1 MSHCL
6 IYPFVCIQDGSTA
19 LMVAAQQ
26 EETSCL
32 SALIQAK
39 TDINHQDRV
48 MRLGADVGHVL
59 IWGPHDAMS
68 AHVLNVS
75 LFGLPIRMHADWSH
89 SLDDVCC

>member
-1 MSHCL
+1 MQNGHSAL
-6 IYPFVCIQDGSTA
+6 IFAAHHGKTA
-19 LMVAAQQ
+19 
-26 EETSCL
+26 CL

-39 TDINHQDRV
+39 ADIHYVDGV
-48 MRLGADVGHVL
+48 VRLGADVGHVL

>member
-39 TDINHQDRV
+39 TDIDHQDRV
-48 MRLGADVGHVL
+48 RSGADVGHVL
-59 IWGPHDAMS
+59 LLGSHDAMS
-68 AHVLNVS
+68 THVPNASPVDLR
-75 LFGLPIRMHADWSH
+75 IHMHTEW
-89 SLDDVCC
+89 

>member
-1 MSHCL
+1 MFHCL
-6 IYPFVCIQDGSTA
+6 IYPFVCIQDGITA
-19 LMVAAQQ
+19 LMFAAHQ

-59 IWGPHDAMS
+59 LWGPHDAMS
-68 AHVLNVS
+68 TNTPNVS
-75 LFGLPIRMHADWSH
+75 PF
-89 SLDDVCC
+89 DVCM